1 MNEAELALDSSA
13 IFERHEKTETRL
25 KVPKVA
31 DPVPARGH
39 RGGVIP
45 MHRALTHFRLG
56 PMNLVIAISLFVFFT
71 AIWLALL
78 PKVCQFWNRVLAL
91 GISLLPLRAN
101 LGLAQHHLT
110 PFLRFDIP
118 FLRMEIM
125 LPSSQTWWL
134 TCAAT
139 AALFAATFF
148 LPSKMIP
155 VIYLLRGILLVPAT
169 SLLYFAFLPA
179 RFPHTPDSYMEG
191 LVTAGIALISTV
203 PLLFGL
209 TYYIFDFGL
218 MKKAFLTAIT
228 MIHLALFLPLQVL
241 VQALFLQ
248 KTVLFMP
255 VLYIIFGMP
264 INILI
269 IIAFYSWGMTW
280 FFRSSQAV

>member
-1 MNEAELALDSSA
+1 LDSSGS
-13 IFERHEKTETRL
+13 FERGLLAGSTAVSRPPDR
-25 KVPKVA
+25 VPT
-31 DPVPARGH
+31 RGH

-45 MHRALTHFRLG
+45 MHRALAHFRLG
-56 PMNLVIAISLFVFFT
+56 PMNLVIAIVLFVFFSS
-71 AIWLALL
+71 IWIIFL
-78 PKVCQFWNRVLAL
+78 PRVCQFWGRVLAF
-91 GISLLPLRAN
+91 GIRILPLHAE
-101 LGLAQHHLT
+101 LGLAEHHLT
-110 PFLRFDIP
+110 PFLNFDVP
-118 FLRMEIM
+118 YLRMEPL
-125 LPSSQTWWL
+125 LPSTLTWWL

-139 AALFAATFF
+139 LVLFAVSFL
-148 LPSKMIP
+148 LPSKLIP
-155 VIYLLRGILLVPAT
+155 VIYLLRGILLVPVTA
-169 SLLYFAFLPA
+169 LVYFAVLSA
-179 RFPHTPDSYMEG
+179 RFPHSPDSYMEG

-218 MKKAFLTAIT
+218 LKKAFLTAIT

-264 INILI
+264 VNILI

-280 FFRSSQAV
+280 FFRPARES

>member
-1 MNEAELALDSSA
+1 VELALDSFGS
-13 IFERHEKTETRL
+13 FEHREKPASGL
-25 KVPKVA
+25 KVPKLA
-31 DPVPARGH
+31 GPLRARGH

-45 MHRALTHFRLG
+45 MHRALAHFRLG
-56 PMNLVIAISLFVFFT
+56 PMNLVIAIFLFVFFT
-71 AIWLALL
+71 SVWLAFL
-78 PKVCQFWNRVLAL
+78 PRVCRFWDHVLVY
-91 GISLLPLRAN
+91 GMHVLPLRAG
-101 LGLAQHHLT
+101 LGLSEYHLT

-118 FLRMEIM
+118 FLRMEPVP
-125 LPSSQTWWL
+125 PSSQAWWL

-139 AALFAATFF
+139 LALFAATFL
-148 LPSKMIP
+148 LPSKLIP
-155 VIYLLRGILLVPAT
+155 VMYLLRGMLLVAAT
-169 SLLYFAFLPA
+169 ALLYFALLPA

-218 MKKAFLTAIT
+218 LKKAFLTAIT
-228 MIHLALFLPLQVL
+228 MTHLALFLPLQVL

-264 INILI
+264 VDILI

-280 FFRSSQAV
+280 FFRSAQEL